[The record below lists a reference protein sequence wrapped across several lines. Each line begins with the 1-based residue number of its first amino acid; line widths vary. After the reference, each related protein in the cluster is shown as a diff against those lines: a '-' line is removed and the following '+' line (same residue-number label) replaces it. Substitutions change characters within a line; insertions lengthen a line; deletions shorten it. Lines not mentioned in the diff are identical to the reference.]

1 MRLPPEGPVRPE
13 PGACPMLE
21 TQADAFLGWVQ
32 QHGVTVLSGVEK
44 GQWARGRLAWQA
56 FWFCVR

>member
-21 TQADAFLGWVQ
+21 TQADALLGGCNSMGLLFCLGWRRGSG
-32 QHGVTVLSGVEK
+32 HEAGWLGKLSGFV
-44 GQWARGRLAWQA
+44 
-56 FWFCVR
+56 